1 MAEAVKHLW
10 TLSQDESIQEI
21 LMMKERA
28 KKDQMAREE
37 YVHET
42 GIEKGV
48 KRGIQEG
55 REEERQNIILNMLR
69 NKIDTSMIAK
79 VTGIAEDKI
88 LQMQQKL
95 NTSS

>member
-37 YVHET
+37 YVREESREE
-42 GIEKGV
+42 GRE
-48 KRGIQEG
+48 EG

-79 VTGIAEDKI
+79 VTGVSEAKI
-88 LQMQQKL
+88 LQLQNQKPH
-95 NTSS
+95 SSNNN

>member
-1 MAEAVKHLW
+1 MAEPVKHLW

-21 LMMKERA
+21 LMMKERE

-37 YVHET
+37 YVRE
-42 GIEKGV
+42 ESLE
-48 KRGIQEG
+48 EG

-79 VTGIAEDKI
+79 VTGVSEAKI
-88 LQMQQKL
+88 LQLQNQKPH
-95 NTSS
+95 SSNNN